1 MKRIPLLLITA
12 AAALSLGAATVS
24 SVSVRGAD
32 GDGSDYGDVLARCG
46 TKAGAEYDSG
56 QCARD
61 VRALRDTGEYDDIT
75 VEANRGE
82 KGVDVVFVVRRKR
95 RFQGPLNVKGNEYW
109 NAGKI
114 AKLAELK
121 DGYTYGE
128 ADYAA
133 AANKVVREY
142 QKKYFPDVKVTPV
155 VEPVPGADGVVSVT
169 FDIVEGERKKISK
182 FVFEG
187 AESLDHDELREAFG
201 DYPWWNPLGW
211 FTDTP
216 TSEQD
221 FAEARDKVRGV
232 YRDKGYLDAEV
243 SMPEEVAQDD
253 GKYYRVFRVK
263 EGALYKVGKMSVTGV
278 TKYPESAALAAIKN
292 IKTGDV
298 AGAAALAE
306 AARKVE
312 IFCGSGEHPLAE
324 THVEVRRIPSGE
336 DGFDNVV
343 DLVFDVKE
351 GVPVTLNR
359 VIVRG
364 NDYTKDKVIRREIR
378 LSPGDPML
386 EDKAEQSKRRLENL
400 RYFERVRYY
409 LERVEGEKPRAPGES
424 ELRDLVYEVTEKNT
438 GNFMV
443 GIGASS
449 VDSVYG
455 TVELSESNFDLFN
468 PWRFRGGGQ
477 KGLIRVEA
485 GPRVQTYLASVTEP
499 WLFDRQ
505 LELTVDVYRRG
516 RWFDM
521 YDLYRSGASATLSYP
536 VKFWPTWQAFGRFG
550 ARVSAEYI
558 EFDDVEKDRFYN
570 PKTGRSDWQAFK
582 EEEEK
587 YGDKWEVPFRI
598 FWADDTRDS
607 FLFAKKGHKINIY
620 GELVAADNEYWHVGF
635 NYRQYLT
642 VWKKYSH
649 VVSFGLRAETL
660 DTFGGSDKLPI
671 YDRLFLGGPRSIR
684 GVEYRDI
691 APRVWKRA
699 GKKGSYEPWG
709 GQTSWCMN
717 IEYTV
722 PIVKMVRVAVFT
734 DLGSV
739 GEDEFDFDTDMF
751 CWSVG
756 VGLRLDLEQFP
767 IRLDFATPIKEP
779 DDDCDKEVFSFTVG
793 YDF

>member
-1 MKRIPLLLITA
+1 MNKL
-12 AAALSLGAATVS
+12 ALTVLFSAIAIGLGAAQVS
-24 SVSVRGAD
+24 SVVVRGTD
-32 GDGSDYGDVLARCG
+32 GKVADYGDVLARCG
-46 TKAGAEYDSG
+46 TKVGEEYDSA

-61 VRALRDTGEYDDIT
+61 IRALRDTGEFDDIS
-75 VEANRGE
+75 VEVNRGD
-82 KGVDVVFVVRRKR
+82 KGVEVVFVVKRRH
-95 RFQGPLNVKGNEYW
+95 RFQGPLNVKGNDYW
-109 NAGKI
+109 SAGKI
-114 AKLAELK
+114 AKLAELR

-133 AANKVVREY
+133 AANKVRREY
-142 QKKYFPDVKVTPV
+142 QKKFFPDAKVTPI
-155 VEPVPGADGVVSVT
+155 VEPVPDADGVVSVT
-169 FDIVEGERKKISK
+169 FEIDEGQRKKIHK
-182 FVFEG
+182 FGFIG
-187 AESLDHDELREAFG
+187 AESIDADELRASFG
-201 DYPWWNPLGW
+201 EYPWWNPFGW
-211 FTDTP
+211 FNDTP
-216 TSEQD
+216 ASDQD
-221 FAEARDKVRGV
+221 FAEARDKVCKV
-232 YRDKGYLDAEV
+232 YRDKGYLDVSV
-243 SMPEEVAQDD
+243 SMPEEVLRAD
-253 GKYYRVFRVK
+253 GRYDRIFRVN
-263 EGALYKVGKMSVTGV
+263 EGAHYKVGKMTVQGV
-278 TKYPESAALAAIKN
+278 TKYPEEAALKAVKSL
-292 IKTGDV
+292 KTGDT
-298 AGAAALAE
+298 AGAAAMAE
-306 AARKVE
+306 AARQIE
-312 IFCGSGEHPLAE
+312 IFCGSGKHALAE
-324 THVEVRRIPSGE
+324 THVEVRRVPAADE
-336 DGFDNVV
+336 GFDSVV

-351 GVPVTLNR
+351 GIPVTLNR
-359 VIVRG
+359 VVVRG
-364 NDYTKDKVIRREIR
+364 NDYTKDKVIRREVA

-409 LERVEGEKPRAPGES
+409 LERVDGQRPKNPGDP
-424 ELRDLVYEVTEKNT
+424 ELRDLVYEVTERNT

-455 TVELSESNFDLFN
+455 TIEISESNFDLFN

-477 KGLIRVEA
+477 KGLIRIEA
-485 GPRVQTYLASVTEP
+485 GPRVQTYMASVTEP

-505 LELTVDVYRRG
+505 LELTVDAYRRG

-521 YDLYRSGASATLSYP
+521 YDLYRSGAAATISYP

-550 ARVSAEYI
+550 ARISAEFI
-558 EFDDVEKDRFYN
+558 EFDDVETDRFYN
-570 PKTGRSDWQAFK
+570 PSTGRSDWQAFK

-587 YGDKWEVPFRI
+587 YGDKWEIPFRI
-598 FWADDTRDS
+598 FWADDTRDRI
-607 FLFAKKGHKINIY
+607 LFPTKGHKINIY

-649 VVSFGLRAETL
+649 VLSFGLRAETL
-660 DTFGGSDKLPI
+660 DSLSGSGRLPI

-691 APRVWKRA
+691 APRVWRQA
-699 GKKGSYEPWG
+699 GKKGGYEPWG

-722 PIVKMVRVAVFT
+722 PIFKMVRFAVFT

-756 VGLRLDLEQFP
+756 VGLRIDLESFP
-767 IRLDFATPIKEP
+767 IRLDLATPVKEP
-779 DDDCDKEVFSFTVG
+779 KDDCDEEVFSFTVG

>member
-1 MKRIPLLLITA
+1 MKRIPLMMFA
-12 AAALSLGAATVS
+12 AAFCAGAATVS
-24 SVSVRGAD
+24 SVTVRGPV
-32 GDGSDYGDVLARCG
+32 GDAGDYGDVVARCG
-46 TKAGAEYDSG
+46 TKVGDEYDSAK
-56 QCARD
+56 CARD
-61 VRALRDTGEYDDIT
+61 VRSLRDTGEFEDIT
-75 VEANRGE
+75 VEANRGAS
-82 KGVDVVFVVRRKR
+82 GVDVVFVVKRKM
-95 RFQGPLNVKGNEYW
+95 RFQGPLNVKGNDYW

-133 AANKVVREY
+133 AANKVRREY
-142 QKKYFPDVKVTPV
+142 QKKYFSDATVTPV
-155 VEPVPGADGVVSVT
+155 VEPVPGAPGIVSVT
-169 FDIVEGERKKISK
+169 FEIVEGERKKIRDYN
-182 FVFEG
+182 FVG
-187 AESLDHDELREAFG
+187 AESIDHYDLRAAFG
-201 DYPWWNPLGW
+201 EYPWWNPMGW
-211 FTDTP
+211 FTDAP
-216 TSEQD
+216 TSDQD
-221 FAEARDKVRGV
+221 LSEACDKIRNV

-243 SMPEEVAQDD
+243 SMPELVPVGD
-253 GKYYRVFRVK
+253 GKYDRVFRVN
-263 EGALYKVGKMSVTGV
+263 EGSPYKVGKMSVKGV
-278 TKYPESAALAAIKN
+278 TKYPEEAALNAVKSL
-292 IKTGDV
+292 KTGDV
-298 AGAAALAE
+298 AGAAALAQ
-306 AARKVE
+306 AGRDIE
-312 IFCGSGEHPLAE
+312 IFCGSGEHALAE
-324 THVEVRRIPSGE
+324 TRVEVRRIPAGE
-336 DGFDNVV
+336 DGFENVI

-351 GVPVTLNR
+351 GVPVVLNR
-359 VIVRG
+359 VIIRG
-364 NDYTKDKVIRREIR
+364 NDYTKDKVIRREIN

-409 LERVEGEKPRAPGES
+409 LERVEGERPKNIGDP
-424 ELRDLVYEVTEKNT
+424 ELRDLVYEISEKNT

-499 WLFDRQ
+499 WFLDRQ

-550 ARVSAEYI
+550 VRVSAEFI
-558 EFDDVEKDRFYN
+558 EFDDVENDRFYN
-570 PKTGRSDWQAFK
+570 SKSGEVDWRAFK

-587 YGDKWEVPFRI
+587 YGDKWEIPFRL

-607 FLFAKKGHKINIY
+607 FLFPKKGHKINIY

-635 NYRQYLT
+635 NYRKYLT
-642 VWKKYSH
+642 VWKKYNH
-649 VVSFGLRAETL
+649 VITFGLRAETL
-660 DTFGGSDKLPI
+660 DTFGGGDKLPI

-684 GVEYRDI
+684 GVDYRDI
-691 APRVWKRA
+691 APRVWKSA
-699 GKKGSYEPWG
+699 NKKGSYEPWG

-722 PIVKMVRVAVFT
+722 PIVKMVRFAVFT

-779 DDDCDKEVFSFTVG
+779 DDDCDEEVFSFTVG

>member
-1 MKRIPLLLITA
+1 MRRIAITLFA
-12 AAALSLGAATVS
+12 AATALSLGAVQVA

-32 GDGSDYGDVLARCG
+32 GKKADYGDVLVRCG
-46 TKAGAEYDSG
+46 TKVGDEYDSA

-61 VRALRDTGEYDDIT
+61 VRALRDTGEFEDIT
-75 VEANRGE
+75 VEANKGE
-82 KGVDVVFVVRRKR
+82 KGVDVVFVVKRKP
-95 RFQGPLNVKGNEYW
+95 RFKGPLNVKGNDYW

-121 DGYTYGE
+121 DGYAYGE

-133 AANKVVREY
+133 AANKVRREY
-142 QKKYFPDVKVTPV
+142 QKKFFSDAKVKPV
-155 VEPVPGADGVVSVT
+155 VEPVPGAEGVVSVT
-169 FDIVEGERKKISK
+169 FEIEEGERKKINK
-182 FVFEG
+182 FLFTG
-187 AESLDHDELREAFG
+187 AESMEEYDLRASFG
-201 DYPWWNPLGW
+201 EYPWWNPVGW
-211 FTDTP
+211 FNDTP
-216 TSEQD
+216 CCEQD
-221 FAEARDKVRGV
+221 FAEARDKVANV
-232 YRDKGYLDAEV
+232 YRDKGYLDVEV
-243 SMPEEVAQDD
+243 SMPEEVKRDD
-253 GKYYRVFRVK
+253 GTYDRVFHVK
-263 EGALYKVGKMSVTGV
+263 EGAVYRVGKMSVQGV
-278 TKYPESAALAAIKN
+278 TKYPERLALAAVKN
-292 IKTGDV
+292 LKTGDI
-298 AGAAALAE
+298 AGATAMAD
-306 AARKVE
+306 AARQIE
-312 IFCGSGEHPLAE
+312 IFCGSGEHALAE
-324 THVEVRRIPSGE
+324 TRVDVRRIPAGDS
-336 DGFDNVV
+336 GFDSVI

-364 NDYTKDKVIRREIR
+364 NDYTKDKVIRREVS

-409 LERVEGEKPRAPGES
+409 LERVEGQKPKKPGDP

-455 TVELSESNFDLFN
+455 TVELSESNFDIFN

-499 WLFDRQ
+499 WFLDRQ
-505 LELTVDVYRRG
+505 LELHVEAYRRG

-536 VKFWPTWQAFGRFG
+536 VKFWPTWKAFGRFG
-550 ARVSAEYI
+550 FRVSAEYI
-558 EFDDVEKDRFYN
+558 EFDDVENDLFYN
-570 PKTGRSDWQAFK
+570 PSTYATDWRAFK

-607 FLFAKKGHKINIY
+607 FIFAKKGYKVNIY
-620 GELVAADNEYWHVGF
+620 GELVAADNEYWHLGF
-635 NYRQYLT
+635 NYRHYFT
-642 VWKKYSH
+642 VVKKYSH
-649 VVSFGLRAETL
+649 VLSFGLRAETL
-660 DTFGGSDKLPI
+660 DTFGGSGKLPI

-691 APRVWKRA
+691 APRIWKMA
-699 GKKGSYEPWG
+699 NKKGGYEPWG

-717 IEYTV
+717 MEYTV
-722 PIVKMVRVAVFT
+722 PIVKMIRAAVFT

-739 GEDEFDFDTDMF
+739 GEDEFDFDTSMF

-756 VGLRLDLEQFP
+756 IGLRIDLESFP
-767 IRLDFATPIKEP
+767 IRLDFATPVKEP
-779 DDDCDKEVFSFTVG
+779 DDDCDEEVFSFTVG

>member
-1 MKRIPLLLITA
+1 MNKIPLILFA
-12 AAALSLGAATVS
+12 SVMALCAGGATVS

-32 GDGSDYGDVLARCG
+32 GSSGDYGDVLARCT
-46 TKAGAEYDSG
+46 TKAGDEYDSA

-61 VRALRDTGEYDDIT
+61 VRALRDTGEFDDIS
-75 VEANRGE
+75 VEANRGD
-82 KGVDVVFVVRRKR
+82 KGVDVVFIVKRKP
-95 RFQGPLNVKGNEYW
+95 RFQGPLNVKGNDFW

-133 AANKVVREY
+133 AASKVRREY
-142 QKKYFPDVKVTPV
+142 QKKFFPDVKVTPV
-155 VEPVPGADGVVSVT
+155 VEPIPDAPNAVSVT
-169 FDIVEGERKKISK
+169 FEIEEGERKKIHS
-182 FVFEG
+182 FEFTG
-187 AESLDHDELREAFG
+187 AESIDHADLREAIG

-211 FTDTP
+211 FSDTP
-216 TSEQD
+216 TSDQD
-221 FAEARDKVRGV
+221 FAEARDKIRNV
-232 YRDKGYLDAEV
+232 YRDRGYLDAEV
-243 SMPEEVAQDD
+243 SMPEEVALGD
-253 GKYYRVFRVK
+253 GKYDRVFRVN
-263 EGALYKVGKMSVTGV
+263 EGSPYKVGKMSVTGV
-278 TKYPESAALAAIKN
+278 TKYPEDAALRAVKN
-292 IKTGDV
+292 LKTGDV
-298 AGAAALAE
+298 AGAAALAQ
-306 AARKVE
+306 AARDIE
-312 IFCGSGEHPLAE
+312 IFCGSGEHALAE
-324 THVEVRRIPSGE
+324 THVEVKRIPAAD
-336 DGFDNVV
+336 DGFDNVI
-343 DLVFDVKE
+343 DLVFEVKE
-351 GVPVTLNR
+351 GVPVVLNR

-364 NDYTKDKVIRREIR
+364 NDYTKDKVIRREVS

-409 LERVEGEKPRAPGES
+409 LERVEGQTPKAPGEP
-424 ELRDLVYEVTEKNT
+424 ELRDLVYEVSEKNT

-449 VDSVYG
+449 VDSVFG

-499 WLFDRQ
+499 WFLDRQ

-558 EFDDVEKDRFYN
+558 EFDDVESDRFYN
-570 PKTGRSDWQAFK
+570 PKTGSYTWQAFK

-587 YGDKWEVPFRI
+587 YGDKWEMPFRV

-607 FLFAKKGHKINIY
+607 FLFPKKGHKINIY

-635 NYRQYLT
+635 NYRKYIT

-649 VVSFGLRAETL
+649 VITFGLRAETL

-691 APRVWKRA
+691 APRVWTRP

-734 DLGSV
+734 DLGAV

-756 VGLRLDLEQFP
+756 MGLRLDLEQFP
-767 IRLDFATPIKEP
+767 IRLDLATPVKEP

>member
-1 MKRIPLLLITA
+1 MKRFPLMLIVA
-12 AAALSLGAATVS
+12 AAFCVGAATIS

-32 GDGSDYGDVLARCG
+32 GSAGDYGDVLARCS
-46 TKAGAEYDSG
+46 TKAGEEYDSA

-61 VRALRDTGEYDDIT
+61 IRSLRDTGEFEDIT
-75 VEANRGE
+75 VEANRTD
-82 KGVDVVFVVRRKR
+82 KGVDIVFVVKRKM
-95 RFQGPLNVKGNEYW
+95 RFQGPLNVKGNDYW

-128 ADYAA
+128 ADYVA
-133 AANKVVREY
+133 AANKVKREY
-142 QKKYFPDVKVTPV
+142 QKKFFPDVKVTPV
-155 VEPVPGADGVVSVT
+155 VEQIPDAPGAVSVT
-169 FDIVEGERKKISK
+169 FEIEEGLRKKIRK
-182 FVFEG
+182 FDFVG
-187 AESLDHDELREAFG
+187 AESIDHDDLRAAID

-211 FTDTP
+211 FADTP
-216 TSEQD
+216 TSDQD
-221 FAEARDKVRGV
+221 FAEARDKIRNV
-232 YRDKGYLDAEV
+232 YRDRGYLDAEV
-243 SMPEEVAQDD
+243 SMPEEVAQEG
-253 GKYYRVFRVK
+253 GKYDRVFRVN
-263 EGALYKVGKMSVTGV
+263 EGSPYKVGKMSVIGI
-278 TKYPESAALAAIKN
+278 TKYPEEAALNSIKN
-292 IKTGDV
+292 LKTGDV
-298 AGAAALAE
+298 AGAAALTQ
-306 AARKVE
+306 AARDIE
-312 IFCGSGEHPLAE
+312 IFCGSGEHALAE
-324 THVEVRRIPSGE
+324 THVEIRRIPAAD
-336 DGFDNVV
+336 DGFDSVI
-343 DLVFDVKE
+343 DLVFEVKE
-351 GVPVTLNR
+351 GFPVVLNR

-364 NDYTKDKVIRREIR
+364 NDYTKDKVIRREVS

-409 LERVEGEKPRAPGES
+409 LERVEGQKPKAPGEP
-424 ELRDLVYEVTEKNT
+424 ELRDLVYEVSEKNT

-449 VDSVYG
+449 VDSVFG
-455 TVELSESNFDLFN
+455 TVELSESNFDIFN
-468 PWRFRGGGQ
+468 PWRFRGAGQ

-499 WLFDRQ
+499 WFLDRQ

-550 ARVSAEYI
+550 ARVTAEYI
-558 EFDDVEKDRFYN
+558 QFDDVEKDRFYN
-570 PKTGRSDWQAFK
+570 PRTGRSDWRAFK
-582 EEEEK
+582 EEEEM
-587 YGDKWEVPFRI
+587 YGDKWEIPFRI

-607 FLFAKKGHKINIY
+607 FIFPKKGHKINIY

-635 NYRQYLT
+635 NYRKYLT

-649 VVSFGLRAETL
+649 VLTFGLRAETL
-660 DTFGGSDKLPI
+660 DTFGGGDSLPI

-691 APRVWKRA
+691 APRVWKRP

-722 PIVKMVRVAVFT
+722 PIVKMVRFAVFS

-739 GEDEFDFDTDMF
+739 GEEEFDFDTDMF

-756 VGLRLDLEQFP
+756 VGLRIDLEQFP